1 MCRLNYLRG
10 VITIIVISNNNNNN
24 NNNNN
29 IKNENMHREI
39 TAFLQHI

>member
-10 VITIIVISNNNNNN
+10 VITIIVISNNKN